1 MEDLETTIMELLVNA
16 GAARSAA
23 LTALQMARKGEFDE
37 AEKAMEESREYVKHA
52 HTIQTQLIGL
62 DEGTGKLPV
71 NLITVHSQ
79 DHLMNAMVIQDLAGD
94 MIELYRR
101 ILKKCR
107 YKKTRRGGFFICGI
121 NDYSLSEPPRPA
133 FSSSARLADASSAVT
148 CGAAGSSPA
157 ARRRIRSWWY
167 A

>member
-1 MEDLETTIMELLVNA
+1 
-16 GAARSAA
+16 
-23 LTALQMARKGEFDE
+23 
-37 AEKAMEESREYVKHA
+37 HA

-101 ILKKCR
+101 IPLV
-107 YKKTRRGGFFICGI
+107 
-121 NDYSLSEPPRPA
+121 N
-133 FSSSARLADASSAVT
+133 
-148 CGAAGSSPA
+148 
-157 ARRRIRSWWY
+157 
-167 A
+167 

>member
-1 MEDLETTIMELLVNA
+1 MEDLESIIMELLVNA
-16 GAARSAA
+16 GAARSSA
-23 LTALQMARKGEFDE
+23 LTALQLARKGDFDG
-37 AEKAMEESREYVKHA
+37 AQKAMDESRDFVKHA

-101 ILKKCR
+101 L
-107 YKKTRRGGFFICGI
+107 
-121 NDYSLSEPPRPA
+121 PA
-133 FSSSARLADASSAVT
+133 VS
-148 CGAAGSSPA
+148 
-157 ARRRIRSWWY
+157 
-167 A
+167 

>member
-23 LTALQMARKGEFDE
+23 LTALQMARKGE

-101 ILKKCR
+101 IPLV
-107 YKKTRRGGFFICGI
+107 
-121 NDYSLSEPPRPA
+121 N
-133 FSSSARLADASSAVT
+133 
-148 CGAAGSSPA
+148 
-157 ARRRIRSWWY
+157 
-167 A
+167 

>member
-1 MEDLETTIMELLVNA
+1 MSTQA
-16 GAARSAA
+16 QRAARPDGVADGA
-23 LTALQMARKGEFDE
+23 KGDFDE

-71 NLITVHSQ
+71 NLITVHSR

-101 ILKKCR
+101 IPLV
-107 YKKTRRGGFFICGI
+107 
-121 NDYSLSEPPRPA
+121 N
-133 FSSSARLADASSAVT
+133 
-148 CGAAGSSPA
+148 
-157 ARRRIRSWWY
+157 
-167 A
+167 